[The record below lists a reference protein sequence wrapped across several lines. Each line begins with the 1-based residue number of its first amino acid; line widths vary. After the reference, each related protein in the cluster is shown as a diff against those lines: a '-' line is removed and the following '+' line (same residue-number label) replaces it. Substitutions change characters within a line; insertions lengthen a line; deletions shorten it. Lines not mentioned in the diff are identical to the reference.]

1 MQAELLFLPVAC
13 NLLFAH
19 AGFMKKTSL
28 TNAGLYMEN
37 STQATTRFYQREKL
51 NVLVA
56 PESTRNILW
65 SLQAPLVVRRSHGVL
80 HHGLVGTD
88 RKGSVLKVVG
98 WQREINSYS
107 PYGYTSGALSMLGF
121 NGEYLEWRFF
131 YLLGAGYRAYGPE
144 LMRFFSPDR
153 FSPFG
158 IGGLNSYAYCSGEPI
173 NYIDPTGRG
182 RSLFKRI
189 TMGESRKMRVAPQ
202 PTLSRPTRSVASS
215 TEREP
220 AMTISPGL
228 PERQSVPLTK
238 SGLESVIISNQN
250 WINENPMSG
259 NTRAE
264 LKPLAEQHRQ
274 KGQEIVEA
282 QRALKYIRLGELKL
296 T

>member
-1 MQAELLFLPVAC
+1 
-13 NLLFAH
+13 
-19 AGFMKKTSL
+19 
-28 TNAGLYMEN
+28 MEN

-107 PYGYTSGALSMLGF
+107 PYGYTSGVLSMLGF

-182 RSLFKRI
+182 RDLFKSI
-189 TMGESRKMRVAPQ
+189 TMGEARKMRVAPRDFYPRDASNKAAIVSGPVDT

-220 AMTISPGL
+220 ALTTSPGL
-228 PERQSVPLTK
+228 TEHQLVQLEK
-238 SGLESVIISNQN
+238 SRLNSVIESGQN
-250 WINENPMSG
+250 WINENPMYGS
-259 NTRAE
+259 TRAK
-264 LKPLAEQHRQ
+264 LRSLAQQHRLVEQ
-274 KGQEIVEA
+274 NIVEA
-282 QRALKYIRLGELKL
+282 KRALKYIRLGELKL